1 MRVRASLL
9 MLVCAAVASAAP
21 APFTIEQA
29 MSAPFPSQ
37 LIASRDG
44 RRISWEYNDR
54 GARNVW
60 VAEAPG
66 WTGRPVTSFPD
77 DDGLDISDLAFTHD
91 GAAVV
96 FVRGEGRN
104 GKGELANPRSQT
116 AGGVQEV
123 WIAPVSGG
131 SARRLAEGRA
141 PAASPKGDRIAF
153 VLKNEAWSIGLA
165 PDAKPEQMFQARGRV
180 ADLRWSPDGSR
191 LAFVS
196 RRGDHSYVG
205 VWDPARKS
213 IVYLDPGV
221 DHDGEPAWSPDGR
234 RVAFIRIPA
243 VKESQIF
250 RPQREGTPWSIRVA
264 DAATG
269 VGSAVFRAE
278 PGKGSVF
285 RETAAGEQLFWADG
299 DRIVFPWEREGWT
312 HLYAIAAS
320 GAGAAT
326 PSLLTPG
333 QFEVEWVSISP
344 DRRTILYNSNEGDI
358 DRRHLWSVPVAG
370 GPP

>member
-1 MRVRASLL
+1 MRRLL
-9 MLVCAAVASAAP
+9 TAMALTIPACLSAATSS
-21 APFTIEQA
+21 FTIEQA

-37 LIASRDG
+37 LVASRDG
-44 RRISWEYNDR
+44 RRVTWEYNDR

-66 WTGRPVTSFPD
+66 WTGRAVTQFPD
-77 DDGLDISDLAFTHD
+77 DDGLDISDLAFTPD
-91 GAAVV
+91 GAGVV

-104 GKGELANPRSQT
+104 GKGELANPRSET
-116 AGGVQEV
+116 AGGVQDV
-123 WIAPVSGG
+123 WIAPLSGG
-131 SARRLAEGRA
+131 APRRLAEGHA
-141 PAASPKGDRIAF
+141 PAASPKGDRVAY

-269 VGSAVFRAE
+269 AGRAIFRAE
-278 PGKGSVF
+278 PGRGSVF
-285 RETAAGEQLFWADG
+285 RETAAGEQLFWTDG

-312 HLYAIAAS
+312 HLYAVSADGNAAP
-320 GAGAAT
+320 

-333 QFEVEWVSISP
+333 QSEVEIGRAHV
-344 DRRTILYNSNEGDI
+344 
-358 DRRHLWSVPVAG
+358 
-370 GPP
+370 